1 MPQRGGS
8 DRLFRKPSSLRWP
21 FSRPPELGSRRAHP
35 GGAVGAA
42 LALLLCPAP
51 ASWAGSPHALPP
63 SSRPVHLFRKAGLAE
78 ERAAEKG
85 QPGCSQT
92 WAGGRPGGGRAP
104 SFLVTLLGS
113 SFFGP
118 RGLWGPGGGG
128 GPPLQWALP
137 CPAHPLSRHPPPRGR
152 HTGLW
157 SGGFLQAQLSLAL
170 GQASHLPESTH
181 KSVHDTC
188 ILPDLSG
195 SLVEPVSQL
204 GKLRPW
210 KLEPPQ
216 GTWCFKGRA
225 DLLML

>member
-1 MPQRGGS
+1 MV
-8 DRLFRKPSSLRWP
+8 RW
-21 FSRPPELGSRRAHP
+21 GQHWH
-35 GGAVGAA
+35 
-42 LALLLCPAP
+42 CYC
-51 ASWAGSPHALPP
+51 ALPP
-63 SSRPVHLFRKAGLAE
+63 PAGLVHPTLSLPLPDPFTCSGKLASPRRGQLRKGSQDVLRRGLGAGLGGVGRRPSWSHCLE
-78 ERAAEKG
+78 AVSLDPEAPPPRRLPPGPPACRWEKG
-85 QPGCSQT
+85 LP
-92 WAGGRPGGGRAP
+92 WP
-104 SFLVTLLGS
+104 V
-113 SFFGP
+113 GP
-118 RGLWGPGGGG
+118 CGGG

>member
-21 FSRPPELGSRRAHP
+21 FSWPPELGSRRAHP

-63 SSRPVHLFRKAGLAE
+63 SSRPVHLFRKAGLAG

-118 RGLWGPGGGG
+118 RGPPPRRLPPGPPACRWEKGLPWPVGPCGGGG
-128 GPPLQWALP
+128 ALP
-137 CPAHPLSRHPPPRGR
+137 SSGHCLAPPTRSAGIHRPEAGTQGSGVVGSCKPSSPWHWAKPLIFQNRPTNRSMTPASCLICRAA
-152 HTGLW
+152 LW
-157 SGGFLQAQLSLAL
+157 SPFHSWGN
-170 GQASHLPESTH
+170 
-181 KSVHDTC
+181 
-188 ILPDLSG
+188 
-195 SLVEPVSQL
+195 
-204 GKLRPW
+204 
-210 KLEPPQ
+210 
-216 GTWCFKGRA
+216 
-225 DLLML
+225 